1 MMRSLFSG
9 ISGLKVHQTRM
20 DVIGNNISNVN
31 TVGFRASSV
40 NFTDVFYQTSQ
51 GASGPNSET
60 GAPGT
65 NATQIGLGANVA
77 AIAVDLSGTGA
88 TQRTDR
94 GMDVMIN
101 GDAFLIAEQNGMT
114 YFTKSGALD
123 VDANGTLM
131 CTTNGAAILGWP
143 AVEQADGSREIR
155 KDMATQLQ
163 LMGGENAYSDPHAT
177 TDVTVNGNID
187 NTADQLDYKSA
198 DSMEGYPIAVSFYDK
213 LGNLNTAK
221 FALQKYYDATNGEM
235 DNIYTVKLTD
245 ILGSDGK
252 SILREQDNAGNWYP
266 AGSVGPGGTAPTG
279 TPASEL
285 VLKMNGQDITY
296 TVSLNG
302 DIQTKIAA
310 GDTAWPKIKFNGS
323 TGEFEYIDETILTK
337 GADGQYTSSNATK
350 QTDAFLLG
358 IDYTA
363 AAKTAGKE
371 SPYLMQTTNAA
382 GVLEGG
388 IKVDVHNLTMYA
400 QDGKCSVKPTRGTPD
415 GKGTGNEAGSLNGFT
430 IQTDGKIY
438 GVYTNGDKN
447 LLGQIA
453 VATFANPSGL
463 EAAGNSLFQATKN
476 SGDFDGIGI
485 DISEVGKFSVGALE
499 MSDVDLANEFTT
511 MITTQRG
518 FQANSRVITTSDS
531 MLEELVNLKR

>member
-9 ISGLKVHQTRM
+9 ISGLKVHQTKM

-40 NFTDVFYQTSQ
+40 NFTDVFYQTTQ
-51 GASGPNSET
+51 GASGPNAET
-60 GAPGT
+60 QAPGT

-101 GDAFLIAEQNGMT
+101 GDAFLIAKQNGNT

-123 VDANGTLM
+123 VDANGTLY
-131 CTTNGAAILGWP
+131 CTTNGAAILGWR
-143 AVEQADGSREIR
+143 AVDTGGGNREIR
-155 KDMATQLQ
+155 KDTATTLQ
-163 LMGGENAYSDPHAT
+163 LMGGENAYSNPNPT
-177 TDVTVNGNID
+177 TDITLKGNID
-187 NTADQLDYKSA
+187 SNDVQVNFVSA
-198 DSMEGYPIAVSFYDK
+198 NQMTGYPLSVSFYDK
-213 LGNLNTAK
+213 VGSLNTAK
-221 FALQKYYDATNGEM
+221 FVLHKASATAESEY
-235 DNIYTVKLTD
+235 ILKLTD

-252 SILREQDNAGNWYP
+252 SLMKIQDPATGNWSKP
-266 AGSVGPGGTAPTG
+266 ADANTNLMTIN
-279 TPASEL
+279 L
-285 VLKMNGQDITY
+285 NGVDVSGFDVTTSGDITFP
-296 TVSLNG
+296 
-302 DIQTKIAA
+302 DA
-310 GDTAWPKIKFNGS
+310 TAWPHVKFSGA
-323 TGEFEYIDETILTK
+323 TGEFEWV
-337 GADGQYTSSNATK
+337 GANAGESAK
-350 QTDAFLLG
+350 SDSQEAQKSIQLG
-358 IDYTA
+358 ITRGLA
-363 AAKTAGKE
+363 TE
-371 SPYLMQTTNAA
+371 SPYLQSTGAGKAA
-382 GVLEGG
+382 DGAVKIDFG
-388 IKVDVHNLTMYA
+388 NLTMYA
-400 QDGKCSVKPTRGTPD
+400 QDGVSNVKPSRGTDD
-415 GKGTGNEAGSLNGFT
+415 GKGTGNAAGSLSGFT
-430 IQTDGKIY
+430 VQTDGKIF

-485 DISEVGKFSVGALE
+485 DISEVGKFSIGALE
-499 MSDVDLANEFTT
+499 MSDVDLASEFTN